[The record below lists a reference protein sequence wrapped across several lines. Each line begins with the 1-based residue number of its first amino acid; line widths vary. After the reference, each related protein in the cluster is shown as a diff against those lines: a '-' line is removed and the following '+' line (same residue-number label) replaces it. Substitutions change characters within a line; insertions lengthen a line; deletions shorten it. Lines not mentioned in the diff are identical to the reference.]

1 MIYRLYMGDIFGHG
15 IVSDDATPASDFG
28 IFGNLIASRNNAA
41 SIWPHNPA
49 GIFFPPDLRVTSNST
64 DLVQRGYPLQSWM
77 VPGCQSIGSKLTQ
90 DSSVYIGMTILSRVG
105 QRVVL
110 RLEMS
115 FSIQSAQKFEYGW
128 SLMIR
133 GTQRHS
139 ADSMMRPNPSRCMDA
154 EYWAKQNRF
163 ATKLAFCRTSTLVTI
178 GFASPVWHIAA
189 LESASEISQWLPGGI
204 SPSSISKTALH
215 SHFQGSMQLC
225 PQRGIIKFSPG
236 KRPLMSFSQL
246 LWGVKRVCFLES
258 RSQGWGVAEG
268 FFAHHHSSQSL
279 LRLKAQR
286 IARGEMAPWR
296 GESWHDHSWLAR

>member
-1 MIYRLYMGDIFGHG
+1 
-15 IVSDDATPASDFG
+15 
-28 IFGNLIASRNNAA
+28 
-41 SIWPHNPA
+41 
-49 GIFFPPDLRVTSNST
+49 
-64 DLVQRGYPLQSWM
+64 
-77 VPGCQSIGSKLTQ
+77 
-90 DSSVYIGMTILSRVG
+90 MTILSRVG

-225 PQRGIIKFSPG
+225 PQRGIIKFSLG
-236 KRPLMSFSQL
+236 RGHWCPLVSCCEVWKGFVFWNLDLRVGESQKVFL
-246 LWGVKRVCFLES
+246 LITTVPKVCFWPLLEKQSDS
-258 RSQGWGVAEG
+258 RRERERERDRETEKW
-268 FFAHHHSSQSL
+268 